1 MEAPPLLAPRVIAAL
16 DFGTTFS
23 GFAFCPI
30 ADDSKI
36 FQWCAPAAHLH
47 ACSRARA
54 CYGVSRAARARQR

>member
-1 MEAPPLLAPRVIAAL
+1 MDPPVLAPRVIAAL

-36 FQWCAPAAHLH
+36 FQWCA
-47 ACSRARA
+47 ACIGVSARA
-54 CYGVSRAARARQR
+54 FRVMLARA